1 MTPEIETI
9 EMKEEAQETK
19 LTKSDLYV
27 LVGKL
32 ARGEQPIESLRESE
46 LQQVFQYLRV
56 NFADPQKAVDRLVAK
71 AVERRDNALSA
82 VPVHLKELENR
93 MNRTGC
99 FENEVSG
106 YGEVFINEI
115 LEKDAL
121 GYTIIKGTHFIA
133 PTGFQ
138 SIRLA
143 MPKKMRDKKLN
154 EAKKDLKAK
163 LTGEAEQGFQKEV
176 SGIGEIV
183 LRNNALYNR
192 IKEEFHA
199 TTTSSNLINEAL
211 EKAVAKALAPK
222 QADIIEEE

>member
-9 EMKEEAQETK
+9 EAKETETK
-19 LTKSDLYV
+19 LNKSDLYV

-32 ARGEQPIESLRESE
+32 ARGEQPIESLQESE
-46 LQQVFQYLRV
+46 LQQVYQYLRV

-71 AVERRDNALSA
+71 AVERRDNAISA
-82 VPVHLKELENR
+82 IPVHLKELENR
-93 MNRTGC
+93 MSRTGC

-115 LEKDAL
+115 LEKNAL
-121 GYTIIKGTHFIA
+121 GYTIIKGTHYVA

-143 MPKKMRDKKLN
+143 MPKKLRDKKLN
-154 EAKKDLKAK
+154 EAKKELKAK
-163 LTGEAEQGFQKEV
+163 LTGEAEQGFEREV

-183 LRNNALYNR
+183 LRNNALYSR
-192 IKEEFHA
+192 IKEEFNA

-211 EKAVAKALAPK
+211 EKAVAKALTPK
-222 QADIIEEE
+222 QANIIEEE

>member
-1 MTPEIETI
+1 MTPIETI

-19 LTKSDLYV
+19 MTKSDLYV

-32 ARGEQPIESLRESE
+32 ARGEQPIEGLQEGE
-46 LQQVFQYLRV
+46 LQQVYQYLRV

-71 AVERRDNALSA
+71 AVERRDNAISA
-82 VPVHLKELENR
+82 IPVHLKELENR
-93 MNRTGC
+93 MSRTGC

-115 LEKDAL
+115 LEKNAL
-121 GYTIIKGTHFIA
+121 GYTIIKGTHYVA

-154 EAKKDLKAK
+154 EAKKELKAK
-163 LTGEAEQGFQKEV
+163 LTGEAEQGFEKEV
-176 SGIGEIV
+176 GGIGEIV
-183 LRNNALYNR
+183 LRNNALYSR
-192 IKEEFHA
+192 LKEELNA
-199 TTTSSNLINEAL
+199 TTTSNNLINEAL
-211 EKAVAKALAPK
+211 AKAVAKALAPK

>member
-9 EMKEEAQETK
+9 EAKETETK
-19 LTKSDLYV
+19 MTKSDLYV

-32 ARGEQPIESLRESE
+32 ARGEQPIESLQEGE
-46 LQQVFQYLRV
+46 LQQVYQYLRV

-82 VPVHLKELENR
+82 IPVHLKELENR
-93 MNRTGC
+93 MSRTGC

-115 LEKDAL
+115 LEKNAL
-121 GYTIIKGTHFIA
+121 GYTIIKGTHFVA

-143 MPKKMRDKKLN
+143 MPKKLRDKKLN
-154 EAKKDLKAK
+154 EAKKELKAK

-176 SGIGEIV
+176 GGIGEIV
-183 LRNNALYNR
+183 LRNNALYSR
-192 IKEEFHA
+192 IKEEFNA
-199 TTTSSNLINEAL
+199 TTTSNNLINEAL
-211 EKAVAKALAPK
+211 AKAVAKALAPK
-222 QADIIEEE
+222 QANIIEEE

>member
-1 MTPEIETI
+1 MTPVETI
-9 EMKEEAQETK
+9 EAKETETK
-19 LTKSDLYV
+19 MNKSDLYV
-27 LVGKL
+27 LVGRL
-32 ARGEQPIESLRESE
+32 ARGEQPIESLQEGE
-46 LQQVFQYLRV
+46 LQQVYQYLRV

-82 VPVHLKELENR
+82 IPVHLKELENR
-93 MNRTGC
+93 MSRTGC

-115 LEKDAL
+115 LEKNAL
-121 GYTIIKGTHFIA
+121 GYTIIKGTHYVA

-143 MPKKMRDKKLN
+143 MPKKLRDKKLN
-154 EAKKDLKAK
+154 EAKKELKAK

-176 SGIGEIV
+176 GGIGEIV
-183 LRNNALYNR
+183 LRNNALYSR
-192 IKEEFHA
+192 IKEEFNA
-199 TTTSSNLINEAL
+199 TTTSTNLINEAL
-211 EKAVAKALAPK
+211 EKAVAKALSPK

>member
-1 MTPEIETI
+1 MTPETI
-9 EMKEEAQETK
+9 EMKEETK
-19 LTKSDLYV
+19 LNKSDLYV

-32 ARGEQPIESLRESE
+32 ARGEQPIESLQEGE
-46 LQQVFQYLRV
+46 LQQVYQYLRV

-82 VPVHLKELENR
+82 IPVHLKELENR
-93 MNRTGC
+93 MSRTGC

-115 LEKDAL
+115 LEKNAL
-121 GYTIIKGTHFIA
+121 GYTIIKGTHYVA

-143 MPKKMRDKKLN
+143 MPKKLRDKKLN
-154 EAKKDLKAK
+154 EAKKELKAK

-176 SGIGEIV
+176 GGIGEIV
-183 LRNNALYNR
+183 LRNNALYSR
-192 IKEEFHA
+192 IKEEFNA
-199 TTTSSNLINEAL
+199 TTTSNNIINEAL
-211 EKAVAKALAPK
+211 AKAVAKALAPK
-222 QADIIEEE
+222 QANIIEEE